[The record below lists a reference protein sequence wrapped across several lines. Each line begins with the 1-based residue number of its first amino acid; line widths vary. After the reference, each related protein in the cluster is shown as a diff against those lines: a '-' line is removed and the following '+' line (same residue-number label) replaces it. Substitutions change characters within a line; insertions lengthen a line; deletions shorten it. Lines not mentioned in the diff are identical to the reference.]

1 MTDPVPPAGMPLPEA
16 MAGNFQDA
24 MRWFG
29 QMWAGGT
36 DLNTATRAGGPIPS
50 MMMPTMDPQEIDKRI
65 ADLRSVEHWLSMNLA
80 MLRTTIQGL
89 EMQRTAL
96 AAWQNLGAAA
106 APGAVPDPAT
116 QAAFQPAAWWG
127 ALQQQFAQMAAQAG
141 AQESAPPPA
150 SGGAPEAPAKAPRPR
165 GPGATHKA

>member
-1 MTDPVPPAGMPLPEA
+1 MTNPAPPTGVPLPET

-29 QMWAGGT
+29 QFWAGAADPG
-36 DLNTATRAGGPIPS
+36 AAARAGGPIPS

-89 EMQRTAL
+89 EMQRNAL
-96 AAWQNLGAAA
+96 AAWQNMGNAAA
-106 APGAVPDPAT
+106 APGANPDPA
-116 QAAFQPAAWWG
+116 QMPFQPAAWWG
-127 ALQQQFAQMAAQAG
+127 ALQQQFAQMAANAATQE
-141 AQESAPPPA
+141 ESAPSA
-150 SGGAPEAPAKAPRPR
+150 AGAAPEATAKPAKSR
-165 GPGATHKA
+165 GPGTPKT